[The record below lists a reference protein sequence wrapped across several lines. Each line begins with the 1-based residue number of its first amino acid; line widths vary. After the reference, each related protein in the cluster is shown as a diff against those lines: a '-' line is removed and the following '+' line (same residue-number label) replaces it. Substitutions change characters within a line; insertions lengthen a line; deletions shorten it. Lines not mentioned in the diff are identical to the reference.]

1 MKKQLKTTNSKL
13 DGFDKGMKIICILLY
28 VLWNAFLVYC
38 LVDAY
43 QKDLAMD
50 PNAEGVQIAAYGLT
64 LVLIVLIYGSI
75 GNGVISLLALIT
87 MIVSM
92 FNKSNPKRGSLIL
105 GNFLLFILQIV
116 TEVAIVV
123 IGKMFT

>member
-64 LVLIVLIYGSI
+64 L
-75 GNGVISLLALIT
+75 ALIT

-105 GNFLLFILQIV
+105 GNFLLFILPIV

>member
-64 LVLIVLIYGSI
+64 LALIVLIYGSI

-105 GNFLLFILQIV
+105 GNFLLFILPIV